1 MEKFRH
7 LILKMHSQSFPRQ
20 DVQNRC
26 RGRCSWTFLF
36 HFCGRMSR
44 IVSLLWC
51 FWTFLRHFRGVMSRI
66 VTCGRVFG
74 HFPVTSVS
82 GGPDQAP
89 CGCAFGH
96 FSDTSAERGP
106 LWLRPLLKTILL
118 YQTENQVP
126 KCIQKRMQKR
136 IQKRIQ
142 KRPAGHDRYMHAG
155 LSAEAY
161 SRYVSL
167 RGE

>member
-1 MEKFRH
+1 MKSGLMEKFRH

-96 FSDTSAERGP
+96 FPDTSAARGP
-106 LWLRPLLKTILL
+106 LWLRAPSENYLVISNRKPGTKMHTKTH
-118 YQTENQVP
+118 TKTP
-126 KCIQKRMQKR
+126 RR
-136 IQKRIQ
+136 T
-142 KRPAGHDRYMHAG
+142 
-155 LSAEAY
+155 
-161 SRYVSL
+161 
-167 RGE
+167 